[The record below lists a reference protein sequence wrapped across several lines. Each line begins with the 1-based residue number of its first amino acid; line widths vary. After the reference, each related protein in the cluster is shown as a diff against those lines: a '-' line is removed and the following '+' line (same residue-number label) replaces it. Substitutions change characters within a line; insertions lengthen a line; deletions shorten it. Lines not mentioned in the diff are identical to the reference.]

1 MLKKFISILCFLM
14 LIAAGTSINVP
25 NATAASN
32 TPITAKA
39 AGDVIRFSGLEWTI
53 LNPSTGYV
61 LLKNYDNTGFGNYPL
76 TIHFDKGAPWRF
88 DPSDTNNI
96 GFFLNSTEPWQPSIA
111 SPPCTTF
118 YSHLTNTGYI
128 QSRSWTVGNET
139 NESEFTV
146 TAKVGLLSKSEY
158 ETYKGN
164 VLPSGGDG
172 KTWWLRTTYSY
183 NEPPHNYQP
192 SSWVALSSG
201 GVHVAYHTTNISVRP
216 ALYLRTN
223 LYVDSVGQV
232 TDQAESNTLP
242 NLSISSPSS
251 GQAFSEV
258 VGHNSISIAGT
269 VVDADNDD
277 VTVSV
282 TIRRNGELVF
292 SQDQNILQCG
302 TGKPFSFLF
311 VVGDSIAEGIYTID
325 VTASDGP

>member
-1 MLKKFISILCFLM
+1 
-14 LIAAGTSINVP
+14 
-25 NATAASN
+25 
-32 TPITAKA
+32 
-39 AGDVIRFSGLEWTI
+39 
-53 LNPSTGYV
+53 
-61 LLKNYDNTGFGNYPL
+61 
-76 TIHFDKGAPWRF
+76 
-88 DPSDTNNI
+88 
-96 GFFLNSTEPWQPSIA
+96 
-111 SPPCTTF
+111 
-118 YSHLTNTGYI
+118 
-128 QSRSWTVGNET
+128 
-139 NESEFTV
+139 
-146 TAKVGLLSKSEY
+146 
-158 ETYKGN
+158 
-164 VLPSGGDG
+164 
-172 KTWWLRTTYSY
+172 
-183 NEPPHNYQP
+183 
-192 SSWVALSSG
+192 
-201 GVHVAYHTTNISVRP
+201 
-216 ALYLRTN
+216 
-223 LYVDSVGQV
+223 VDSVGQV